1 MLSIFL
7 KLSMVF
13 TCHKFLSIYL
23 SESKMAERR
32 KRTFKP
38 RVDPLRSM
46 SAAELQ
52 ARFRFN
58 QEGIDFITNLIC
70 DFIEPP
76 TNRNYSI
83 PAHVQVMVTLRYF
96 ATGRMQLCSGDNF
109 GIHQSTVSR
118 IIHRVTTALVQPR
131 IVRRFISFPV
141 QPDMIRKHQADF
153 FGIAQFPG
161 VIGAIDGTHVRI
173 LAPSEHEP
181 EYVNRK
187 NFHSINVQLVCD
199 ASHRILDL
207 VSTWP
212 GATHDARIL
221 RESGLF
227 HLFERRLLPVK
238 CHLLGDSGYPAKDWL
253 LTPFLNPANG
263 PQSRFNR
270 SENM

>member
-1 MLSIFL
+1 
-7 KLSMVF
+7 
-13 TCHKFLSIYL
+13 
-23 SESKMAERR
+23 MAERR

-52 ARFRFN
+52 AIFRFN
-58 QEGIDFITNLIC
+58 QE
-70 DFIEPP
+70 
-76 TNRNYSI
+76 
-83 PAHVQVMVTLRYF
+83 
-96 ATGRMQLCSGDNF
+96 
-109 GIHQSTVSR
+109 
-118 IIHRVTTALVQPR
+118 
-131 IVRRFISFPV
+131 V

-173 LAPSEHEP
+173 LTPSEHEP

-199 ASHRILDL
+199 ASHRIHDL

-212 GATHDARIL
+212 GGTHDARIL

-227 HLFERRLLPVK
+227 QLFERRLLPVK
-238 CHLLGDSGYPAKDWL
+238 CHLIGDSGYPAKDWL

-263 PQSRFNR
+263 SQSRFNR